1 MENPYTQQ
9 PPFDN
14 GSSTGYPAQQSQYA
28 PESHNLPPVPQQQH
42 YTDPGAEAHGP
53 GCGGCGRCAGCGT
66 WLATSGAGQLLADL
80 TGHLCRSRPLRPLPS
95 ALSFL
100 SEEDGQERPSKVP
113 KQHHDYHQQ
122 HAGLPAPTG
131 SAPEVQANR
140 VIFVEPME
148 GEGGDGASAG
158 LESAP
163 DAAEN
168 LHFEGFETVNFD
180 TNAFA
185 TPEPAGRRRR
195 AIFGESVEPAGLEA
209 SIASLPRPHPKSA
222 ETQQALEQALK
233 TNVMFSHLERDDRA
247 ELFDAMFEVRY
258 GPGDTIINQ
267 GDEGD
272 NFYVVESG
280 TCEVWKSIDGNE
292 PELVLTIAEGGSF
305 GELALIYGTQ
315 RAASV
320 KARTAVVLWAIHR
333 STYRRVLMGA
343 TLRKRSLYES
353 FLKNVPI
360 LAPLERYERLMV
372 ADALEPEIFDD
383 GASIITQ
390 GEVGDAFYIIVEG
403 QVRVT
408 QGEEEVAR
416 LGASAYFGPFNS
428 NDADNGPPR
437 AGEIALLT
445 NQPRRAT
452 VAAVG
457 ATKCA
462 KISRKKFFRVM
473 GPCQDVLKHNMLRLY
488 PQYAGQL

>member
-1 MENPYTQQ
+1 M
-9 PPFDN
+9 
-14 GSSTGYPAQQSQYA
+14 
-28 PESHNLPPVPQQQH
+28 
-42 YTDPGAEAHGP
+42 
-53 GCGGCGRCAGCGT
+53 
-66 WLATSGAGQLLADL
+66 
-80 TGHLCRSRPLRPLPS
+80 
-95 ALSFL
+95 
-100 SEEDGQERPSKVP
+100 
-113 KQHHDYHQQ
+113 
-122 HAGLPAPTG
+122 
-131 SAPEVQANR
+131 
-140 VIFVEPME
+140 
-148 GEGGDGASAG
+148 
-158 LESAP
+158 
-163 DAAEN
+163 
-168 LHFEGFETVNFD
+168 
-180 TNAFA
+180 
-185 TPEPAGRRRR
+185 
-195 AIFGESVEPAGLEA
+195 EPAGLEA

-390 GEVGDAFYIIVEG
+390 GEAGDAFYIIVEG

-416 LGASAYFGPFNS
+416 LGASAYF
-428 NDADNGPPR
+428 
-437 AGEIALLT
+437 GEIALLT